1 MATAAAQNAV
11 VRNFSLY
18 ANGLKCGEA
27 TGIAYDQESG
37 NELQI
42 GDGQVIGV
50 SQGVKTVQV
59 QLSQIIPYR
68 GSLVGRIMEDA
79 YDNNTSLQVGLG
91 ILGGRIHKANLFVTK
106 CNTKTEMKNG
116 TCNGEYTLI
125 GGAGTKVG

>member
-1 MATAAAQNAV
+1 MASPI
-11 VRNFSLY
+11 VRNFSIY
-18 ANGLKCGEA
+18 ASGKKCGEA

-42 GDGQVIGV
+42 GDGIVIGV

-68 GSLVGRIMEDA
+68 GSAVGRIMEDA
-79 YDNNTSLQVGLG
+79 YDGNYSLQIGLG
-91 ILGGRIHKANLFVTK
+91 IIGSRIHKMDLYVTK
-106 CNTKTEMKNG
+106 CNIKAEMKNG
-116 TCNGEYTLI
+116 TCMGDFTLI